1 MRLNQLL
8 NHHKNTK
15 GKDVKADQDDTSF
28 AEVGKFTWCTSNQH
42 LMFLENTINKY
53 TMKPVF
59 SDDQRVPVDW
69 LPRQDTF
76 KPKLATWV

>member
-1 MRLNQLL
+1 
-8 NHHKNTK
+8 
-15 GKDVKADQDDTSF
+15 
-28 AEVGKFTWCTSNQH
+28 
-42 LMFLENTINKY
+42 MFLENTINKY